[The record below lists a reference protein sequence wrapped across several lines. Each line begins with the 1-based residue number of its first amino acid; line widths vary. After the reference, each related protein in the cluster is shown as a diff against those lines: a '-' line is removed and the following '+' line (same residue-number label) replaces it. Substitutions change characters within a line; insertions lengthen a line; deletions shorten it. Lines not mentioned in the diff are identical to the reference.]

1 MLFVGCNKLGSNALK
16 VSVCL
21 FLRLSPG
28 TTPWQVCSLNHE
40 HAFSFFRGLME
51 DTPQFV
57 LSHLTPWK
65 SPMPATL
72 IPWL

>member
-40 HAFSFFRGLME
+40 HAFCFFRGLVE
-51 DTPQFV
+51 DTP
-57 LSHLTPWK
+57 
-65 SPMPATL
+65 
-72 IPWL
+72 